1 MFNCVK
7 DPAVETML
15 PSAAVTRVVKPPRAV
30 EVADTPVAA
39 LLTVVSSADMSD
51 DCAVIEPS
59 AAVTRVDKPPTAVDV
74 AATPVVE

>member
-1 MFNCVK
+1 MLFS
-7 DPAVETML
+7 AV
-15 PSAAVTRVVKPPRAV
+15 VTRVVRPLRAV
-30 EVADTPVAA
+30 EVADTPVVA
-39 LLTVVSSADMSD
+39 LLTVVSRAVISD